1 MNKSLRKGQAAL
13 EFMMTYGWAILVV
26 LAAIGALSYFGV
38 LNPTRFAPE
47 TCVGSTGFSCV
58 GKPVA
63 NVTALSFTVVNG
75 LDSQLVLSGDPVNA
89 GYVNISSALYTL
101 GCRPVSFRVCPVG
114 VTNMASAS
122 CVLTDTL
129 DPGEEATITLGGCN
143 GFVNSTIVKG
153 DVSFNYINSQSRLSD
168 NIKVTVTAKVRH

>member
-63 NVTALSFTVVNG
+63 NPTNISFTVVNG
-75 LDSQLVLSGDPVNA
+75 LDNKLQLSGNTIDY
-89 GYVNISSALYTL
+89 GYVNISESLYAL
-101 GCRPVSFRVCPVG
+101 GCRPANFRVCPAGTTYCATV
-114 VTNMASAS
+114 N
-122 CVLTDTL
+122 DTL
-129 DPGEEATITLGGCN
+129 DPGQEATVTLFNCN
-143 GFVNSTIVKG
+143 FAGATIVKG
-153 DVSFNYINSQSRLSD
+153 DISFNYINSQSRLSD
-168 NIKVTVTAKVRH
+168 NIKVTMTAKVRN